1 MEPMPDRPEPPE
13 EIQLPDNIVECHN
26 FGCSGYKDVD
36 DPENTD
42 IPPGLDPCFCD
53 DEEEE

>member
-26 FGCSGYKDVD
+26 FGCRGYTDVD
-36 DPENTD
+36 DPETTD
-42 IPPGLDPCFCD
+42 IPHGLDPCFCE